1 MLHQRVEEDVACAGH
16 TAADEEHLGVGG
28 AGNGG
33 QSHAEGVGHLV
44 HLAGSEGV
52 AAAGGIKDVLGLE
65 VLAAQDAVCVGV
77 LVQQLLHAA
86 DDAGSAGILLEAAVL
101 AAAAGGRLVRVDG
114 DVADLAAGT
123 VCAVDDFA
131 VDDDAAADAGAQRDH
146 DCAAAALGRTHPDLT
161 QSSHVG
167 VVAHQHLHAVQ
178 QAGQL
183 GRDVPFAPAAKVG
196 ADDGDDAAVQHGA
209 GDADADALHLLGGDL
224 LLGHLGVDGVGQIL
238 EDALTGVGGVGGDFP
253 LFQQSARGGE
263 QSDLGRGAAE
273 VDAECVF
280 FHNSF
285 TPFLR
290 RSPAGYHLTSV

>member
-1 MLHQRVEEDVACAGH
+1 M
-16 TAADEEHLGVGG
+16 
-28 AGNGG
+28 
-33 QSHAEGVGHLV
+33 
-44 HLAGSEGV
+44 
-52 AAAGGIKDVLGLE
+52 
-65 VLAAQDAVCVGV
+65 
-77 LVQQLLHAA
+77 
-86 DDAGSAGILLEAAVL
+86 L

-123 VCAVDDFA
+123 VCAVDDLA

-146 DCAAAALGRTHPDLT
+146 DCAAAALGGTHPDLT

-183 GRDVPFAPAAKVG
+183 GRDVPLAPAAKVG

-238 EDALTGVGGVGGDFP
+238 EDVLTGVGGVGGDFP